1 MSYDLI
7 YDKQFIKAEKDGK
20 DVYFPMIYAG
30 PSNCFEIGS
39 RNRCGRR
46 VRSWENYNVLDKK
59 YGTLEEMLQKANE
72 VRERLIER
80 NKETLKEWPD
90 WDVYSDERFG
100 YFTGLYFN
108 GNRKTTFGQYKG
120 LFTTG
125 CKKALTVEEL
135 NELGVSVNV
144 HTSIYSKEDV
154 EKFKAAGKEEV
165 YFYPQTSKELVE
177 KVDELYEYLKDTPYV
192 SFYISLDASEV
203 TMKRIRRVKFPT
215 KKTKPEYKEVE
226 EYFVICI
233 VNVGYFYKG
242 TRNGFRY
249 SPYQDGG
256 KRFVSA
262 KAAERAMKRFKE
274 SHGRYTTVVENVKQK
289 TTLKV

>member
-1 MSYDLI
+1 MSYDII
-7 YDKQFIKAEKDGK
+7 YDRQFIRAEKEGK
-20 DVYFPMIYAG
+20 EVFFPIIYAG
-30 PSNCFEIGS
+30 PSNCFEIGR
-39 RNRCGRR
+39 RNGCGRR
-46 VRSWENYNVLDKK
+46 VRSWENYNIFGKK
-59 YGTLEEMLQKANE
+59 YATLEEMLQKANE
-72 VRERLIER
+72 VRERLIES

-100 YFTGLYFN
+100 YFSALYFN

-120 LFTTG
+120 LFITG

-135 NELGVSVNV
+135 REFGVYV
-144 HTSIYSKEDV
+144 HVHSSIYSREHE
-154 EKFKAAGKEEV
+154 EKFKAAGKEAIF
-165 YFYPQTSKELVE
+165 FYPKTSKELVE
-177 KVDELYEYLKDTPYV
+177 KIDEFEEYLKDTPYV
-192 SFYISLDASEV
+192 SLYISINASET

-215 KKTKPEYKEVE
+215 KKTSPVYKEVD
-226 EYFVICI
+226 EYFVIHV
-233 VNVGYFYKG
+233 VNIGYFYKG

-274 SHGRYTTVVENVKQK
+274 SHSRYTTVVENVKQK